1 MMKANIEALLQ
12 SADEFAE
19 MAESTGKATFISFQV
34 KCNETICHLKEKEGE
49 LKSIRLQRE
58 K

>member
-19 MAESTGKATFISFQV
+19 MAESTGKATFIF
-34 KCNETICHLKEKEGE
+34 
-49 LKSIRLQRE
+49 KSNAMRRSAI
-58 K
+58 